1 MKFQKGLPE
10 GINLGKSY
18 MAKLYLF
25 GTVCSAILLGAV
37 FWAAEQAN
45 PGWVSQ
51 FLEPDSVV
59 GHVYCLPVP
68 IVIALLLF
76 TLSIPHEG
84 LHLLFSRWDTA
95 VAGFAPRQGMFYV
108 APYGVYPKWR
118 VLMLVLAPI
127 VGLTVLPVFLAA
139 YMQSTMTVSW
149 IYAIAI
155 ANAIGAGCD
164 LFVAIDLI
172 TLPGPIEYTKEGWKT
187 ATTH

>member
-10 GINLGKSY
+10 GINLGKGY
-18 MAKLYLF
+18 MAKLYIF
-25 GTVCSAILLGAV
+25 GTVCSVMLLGAV
-37 FWAAEQAN
+37 FWAAEQAH

-51 FLEPDSVV
+51 FLEPDSPVSQ
-59 GHVYCLPVP
+59 VYWLPVP

-84 LHLLFSRWDTA
+84 LHLLFSKWNTA
-95 VAGFAPRQGMFYV
+95 IAGFAPSQGMFYV
-108 APYGVYPKWR
+108 APYGVYSKWR
-118 VLMLVLAPI
+118 AFALVLTPI
-127 VGLTVLPVFLAA
+127 VGLTLLPVCLAT
-139 YMQSTMTVSW
+139 YMQSTTAVSW
-149 IYAIAI
+149 AYAVAI